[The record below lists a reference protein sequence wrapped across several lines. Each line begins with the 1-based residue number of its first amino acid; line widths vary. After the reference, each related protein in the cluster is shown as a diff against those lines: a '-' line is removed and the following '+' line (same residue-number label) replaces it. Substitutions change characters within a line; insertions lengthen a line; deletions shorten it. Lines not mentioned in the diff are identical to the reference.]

1 MKKLMEEFIFK
12 FCRFGIIPEQAPL
25 EIDLLTNA
33 SVKIYEL
40 DTINLD
46 YDVTI
51 AMQRNFTGSLGKQ
64 TFVETPSVTSC
75 L

>member
-1 MKKLMEEFIFK
+1 MKKLIEEFIFK

-33 SVKIYEL
+33 SVKFYEL

-51 AMQRNFTGSLGKQ
+51 AMQRNFTN
-64 TFVETPSVTSC
+64 FTPSGAIDGENSQEIQS
-75 L
+75 